1 MDKLRDTLKDE
12 RYFQKAIEQT
22 ESSIEKFE
30 TLISTVIET
39 KGADDV
45 GVRNGYNVLV
55 SSYTK
60 LVNLLYSAGED
71 IEIISNTYKKLLYY
85 YGKMWKSDYG
95 YFELIR
101 ILSMGVLL
109 EIEPKHF
116 AELEKKIVDEDF
128 NDYLV
133 NYLLIH
139 IDNAWQLKSNTF
151 VFPGIYDDLQ
161 VVIEQEDAT
170 AVQLLEE
177 YLLKKWYSNHK
188 DAAWYNSHKSK
199 QDVYYGYWSYEAGAI
214 VKCMGLDD
222 SPLQNVKYYPYD
234 LVHYK
239 V

>member
-1 MDKLRDTLKDE
+1 MKALRDTLKDE
-12 RYFQKAIEQT
+12 GYFQKVIENT

-71 IEIISNTYKKLLYY
+71 IEIVSNTYKKLLYY
-85 YGKMWKSDYG
+85 YGKMWSSDYG

-109 EIEPKHF
+109 EIEIENF
-116 AELEKKIVDEDF
+116 AELEQKIVAENF

-133 NYLLIH
+133 NYFLIH
-139 IDNAWQLKSNTF
+139 IDADWKLQSDTF
-151 VFPGIYDDLQ
+151 VFPKIYDDLRD
-161 VVIEQEDAT
+161 VIEKKDET
-170 AVQLLEE
+170 SIRLLQG
-177 YLLKKWYSNHK
+177 YLTKKWYSNHK
-188 DAAWYNSHKSK
+188 DAAWHNSHKSK
-199 QDVYYGYWSYEAGAI
+199 QDVYYGYWSYEVGAI

-222 SPLQNVKYYPYD
+222 SLLKDEKYYPYD
-234 LVHYK
+234 LVHFK
-239 V
+239 D